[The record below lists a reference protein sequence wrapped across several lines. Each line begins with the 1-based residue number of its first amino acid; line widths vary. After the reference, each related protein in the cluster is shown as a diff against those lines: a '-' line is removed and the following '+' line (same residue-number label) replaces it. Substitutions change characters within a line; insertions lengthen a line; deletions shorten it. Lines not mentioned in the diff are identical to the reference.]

1 VLRLTYLL
9 ADCIIS
15 MSSLRPVGI
24 ITIPTGL
31 KDDMEIYTVFQKK
44 WRQNTNHYN
53 YGTSYQN

>member
-44 WRQNTNHYN
+44 
-53 YGTSYQN
+53 